1 MNIAVCIKQ
10 VPDTASRIEVKE
22 GRVVE
27 EGLAWV
33 VNPYDEYATE
43 EALRIKE
50 RFGEGKVTLITMG
63 PERARGALTAEL
75 AKGADEAI
83 HLTDPAFE
91 GSDPYAT
98 ARILAQTLQRVGYDL
113 ILCGWKGVDHDEGQ
127 TAIIL
132 AEMLDLPHV
141 SFVVK
146 LDIAEDGSK
155 AVAHRQVE
163 GATEVVETPLPA
175 VFTAQKGLNEPRYAS
190 LRGIMSVKK
199 KSIAEWGAEDLG
211 LDPGSV
217 GPEGSLTEIV
227 EVVPPPERPPGR
239 VIPGEP
245 EASVKELV
253 RRLREEAKVI

>member
-1 MNIAVCIKQ
+1 MNIVVCIKH
-10 VPDTASRIEVKE
+10 VPDTASKIEVK
-22 GRVVE
+22 GGKVVE

-33 VNPYDEYATE
+33 VNPYDEYAAE

-50 RFGEGKVTLITMG
+50 RFGEGKVTLVTMG
-63 PERARGALTAEL
+63 PERAKEGLKAEL

-83 HLTDPAFE
+83 HLTDSAFE

-98 ARILAQTLQRVGYDL
+98 AKILAQALQKIDYDL
-113 ILCGWKGVDHDEGQ
+113 IFCGWKGVDHDEGQ
-127 TAIIL
+127 TAVIL
-132 AEMLDLPHV
+132 AEMLNLPHV

-146 LDIAEDGSK
+146 LDISEDGSQ
-155 AVAHRQVE
+155 AVAQRQVE
-163 GATEVVETPLPA
+163 GAKEIVETPLPA

-199 KSIAEWGAEDLG
+199 KTIAEWGAEDLG
-211 LDPGSV
+211 LDPSSV
-217 GPEGSLTEIV
+217 GSEGSLTEMV

-245 EASVKELV
+245 EEAVKELV
-253 RRLREEAKVI
+253 RLLREEAKVI